1 MEGAPGPIP
10 PIIIVPEMTFHP
22 LVVIVFLRI
31 PIGFRFSIEAI
42 SFILL
47 SAFFFRLSGGAG
59 GDGPL
64 IRSRLRLSGSCS
76 TLRFC

>member
-42 SFILL
+42 SFNLL
-47 SAFFFRLSGGAG
+47 SALFFRLSEVLGAIV
-59 GDGPL
+59 P
-64 IRSRLRLSGSCS
+64 
-76 TLRFC
+76 